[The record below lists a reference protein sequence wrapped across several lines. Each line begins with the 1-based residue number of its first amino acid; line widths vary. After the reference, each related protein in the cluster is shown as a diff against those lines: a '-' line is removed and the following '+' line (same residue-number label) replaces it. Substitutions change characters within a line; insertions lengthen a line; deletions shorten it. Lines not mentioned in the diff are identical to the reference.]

1 MHHLHFLFV
10 CAILM
15 KKQAV
20 IVNPPEVVEVFQ
32 RFLNDIQG
40 RYEEEKG

>member
-10 CAILM
+10 GAILM

-20 IVNPPEVVEVFQ
+20 ILNPPEVVEDFQ
-32 RFLNDIQG
+32 RFLGDIQG
-40 RYEEEKG
+40 RYE